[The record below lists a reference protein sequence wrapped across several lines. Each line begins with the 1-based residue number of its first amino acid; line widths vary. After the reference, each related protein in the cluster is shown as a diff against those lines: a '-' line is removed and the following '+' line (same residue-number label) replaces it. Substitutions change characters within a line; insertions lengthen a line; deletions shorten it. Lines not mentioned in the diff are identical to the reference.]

1 MLLITILNLLF
12 SKIGCNYKFL
22 GKKDE
27 DEETWMK
34 IKSGNFMPPVEK
46 DNINYFTRLKKTDH
60 LSWYKEEYYM
70 KSRYQVHRLDKMN
83 YEALEFQ
90 ECAVF

>member
-1 MLLITILNLLF
+1 MILITILNLLF

-22 GKKDE
+22 GKEDDDDE
-27 DEETWMK
+27 
-34 IKSGNFMPPVEK
+34 KSWKEIESGSGDFEPPVEK

-70 KSRYQVHRLDKMN
+70 KTRYQVHRLD
-83 YEALEFQ
+83 Q
-90 ECAVF
+90 